1 MEQKNSISD
10 AQLQKIKERVSK
22 EANPKSETES
32 FKLLANSKLLQ
43 QTMQKAADNFKQQV
57 GRNMTYSEMRE
68 MMG

>member
-1 MEQKNSISD
+1 MEEKNSISD
-10 AQLQKIKERVSK
+10 SRLQKIKERISK
-22 EANPKSETES
+22 EVNPKSKTKS
-32 FKLLANSKLLQ
+32 FTLLADSKLLE